1 MQVVSWLIVLN
12 VRIAEGVMVA
22 ALEVEVTTEDE
33 GDKLRNVSM
42 RDI

>member
-1 MQVVSWLIVLN
+1 MIVLN
-12 VRIAEGVMVA
+12 VRIAEGVTVA

-33 GDKLRNVSM
+33 GDKLRNVSI

>member
-12 VRIAEGVMVA
+12 VRIAEGVTVA

-33 GDKLRNVSM
+33 GDKLRNVSI